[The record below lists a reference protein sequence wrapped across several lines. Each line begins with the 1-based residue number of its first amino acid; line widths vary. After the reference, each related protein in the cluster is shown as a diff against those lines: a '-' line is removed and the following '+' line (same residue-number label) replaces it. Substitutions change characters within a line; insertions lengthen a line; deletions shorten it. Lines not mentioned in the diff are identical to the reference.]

1 MKKLARNIIHKALLG
16 AIFTLFHPSESQ
28 AGDVGNFDIEGLNND
43 DANDVVNASKA
54 SPYNDV
60 YMINSNGEGRYVS
73 MHRSHSSHRS
83 HRSSNTGHSSH
94 SSHSSSSNSYHY
106 SSSTGSSSSSSKS
119 ATSKSTSLYS
129 GSLTSTQSAQK
140 ANTLDSY
147 NLGDRTLGVDMKGRD
162 VNRLVNLLSR
172 NYYIRESWVKKD
184 NDYFIYNSIVSDAVK
199 RFQKDAGIKITGSV
213 DSSTASTL
221 ESWNC
226 AKTITIKLGVRDIN
240 INDSGVDVDELI
252 ALLGKTGYA
261 PDPSKIKTTDDGR
274 TIYTEDIK
282 TAVEFFQTYN
292 DLDVTGIADERT
304 VKKLREVASTKK
316 QK

>member
-1 MKKLARNIIHKALLG
+1 MKKNARNIIRRALLG
-16 AIFTLFHPSESQ
+16 AIFTLFHPAESQ
-28 AGDVGNFDIEGLNND
+28 AGDVNNFDIEGFNND
-43 DANDVVNASKA
+43 DANDVISASKA
-54 SPYNDV
+54 SPYKDV
-60 YMINSNGEGRYVS
+60 YMISSNGEGRYVS

-94 SSHSSSSNSYHY
+94 TSHSSSSNSYHY
-106 SSSTGSSSSSSKS
+106 SSSGSSSSSSNS
-119 ATSKSTSLYS
+119 TTSKSSSLYS
-129 GSLTSTQSAQK
+129 GSSTSIQSTPK
-140 ANTLDSY
+140 VNTLDSY
-147 NLGDRTLGVDMKGRD
+147 NLGERTLGVDMKGRD

-240 INDSGVDVDELI
+240 INDSGLDVDELV
-252 ALLGKTGYA
+252 ALLEKTGYA
-261 PDPSKIKTTDDGR
+261 PDPSKIKKTDDGR
-274 TIYTEDIK
+274 TIYTEDVK

-292 DLDVTGIADERT
+292 DLDVTGIADEKT
-304 VKKLREVASTKK
+304 IKKLREVASTKK